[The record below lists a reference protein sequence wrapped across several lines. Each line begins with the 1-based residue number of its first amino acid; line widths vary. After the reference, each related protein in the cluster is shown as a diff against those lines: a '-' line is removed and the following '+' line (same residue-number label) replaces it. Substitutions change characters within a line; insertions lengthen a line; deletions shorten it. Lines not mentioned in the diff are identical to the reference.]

1 MASSRGEAGDVRS
14 PFQGIEVWK
23 NWGYSRGLSV
33 AGAQES
39 GGSHQGGY
47 VMRALYLQAKGLGII
62 WGQRGS
68 LEGISSGLS
77 TWR

>member
-23 NWGYSRGLSV
+23 NWGDSRGLSV
-33 AGAQES
+33 AGAQGS
-39 GGSHQGGY
+39 GGSHR
-47 VMRALYLQAKGLGII
+47 MRALYLQAKGLGII

-68 LEGISSGLS
+68 MEGISSGLS